1 MSLAMNKTGEH
12 SIKSKRTQRISVA
25 VIILI
30 VFFSI
35 ASGVDGKHYSGGD
48 EMGTAGEPIVVAFPL
63 KGEWLAPNTP
73 GTKIPSHGTNQLGT
87 RYAYDFVQ
95 VDWNRTGWPA
105 YRASFLRY
113 LFSGIPLDQYF
124 CWGQEVYSP
133 CDGVVVQ
140 AQDGYAENSKTNL
153 FLDTVNAYKNAH
165 YFNPETD
172 DIQSVAGNYIIIDCG
187 SNVYA
192 ALVHLQTGS
201 IQVSVG
207 QSVKTGDV
215 IGRVGH
221 SGNSYAPHLH
231 FQIMDS
237 SDITVANGLPCAF
250 KEYEVFQNG
259 NWIKVADGIPTSK
272 DRIRFQQSDTET
284 E

>member
-1 MSLAMNKTGEH
+1 MNSTTNKTGEH
-12 SIKSKRTQRISVA
+12 SMKSKRKQRIKVT
-25 VIILI
+25 VITGI
-30 VFFSI
+30 VFLSMLCNV
-35 ASGVDGKHYSGGD
+35 GGKHYCGGD
-48 EMGTAGEPIVVAFPL
+48 EMGTTQEPIVVAFPL
-63 KGEWLAPNTP
+63 RGEWLAPNTP

-113 LFSGIPLDQYF
+113 LFSGIPLEQYY

-133 CDGVVVQ
+133 CNGVVVQ

-153 FLDTVNAYKNAH
+153 FSDTVNAYKNAH
-165 YFNPETD
+165 YFEPKTD

-187 SNVYA
+187 NNVYA

-231 FQIMDS
+231 FQLMDS
-237 SDITVANGLPCAF
+237 SDITIANGLPCAF
-250 KEYEVFQNG
+250 EEYEVYQN
-259 NWIKVADGIPTSK
+259 NEWNVVQNGIPTST
-272 DRIRFQQSDTET
+272 DRIRFEKTD
-284 E
+284 